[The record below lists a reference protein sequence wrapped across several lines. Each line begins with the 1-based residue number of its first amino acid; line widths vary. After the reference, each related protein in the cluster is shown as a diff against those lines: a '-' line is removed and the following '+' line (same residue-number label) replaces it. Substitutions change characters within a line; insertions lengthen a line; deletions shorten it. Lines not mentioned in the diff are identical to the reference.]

1 MKSAFDK
8 KTINAIDIDTTVDRF
23 TAAVFLKVF
32 SARRTGLLVTDAV
45 LEDDA
50 VVVSLLI
57 DDDEDG
63 DDDWRKHLLLLF
75 KDEVFIDS
83 PSAFTSISFKNIETQ
98 SAFNL
103 IVTNDGNNHFFSN
116 LNRTICDFE
125 NNNSVRLTA
134 KVEVVN
140 GG

>member
-1 MKSAFDK
+1 M
-8 KTINAIDIDTTVDRF
+8 IDTTVDRF

-32 SARRTGLLVTDAV
+32 SARHTGLLVTDAV

-57 DDDEDG
+57 DDEDG

-75 KDEVFIDS
+75 KDDEVFIDS

-116 LNRTICDFE
+116 LNRTI
-125 NNNSVRLTA
+125 STLKIITA
-134 KVEVVN
+134 SD
-140 GG
+140 

>member
-1 MKSAFDK
+1 M
-8 KTINAIDIDTTVDRF
+8 IDTTVDRF

-32 SARRTGLLVTDAV
+32 SSRRTGLLVTDAV

-57 DDDEDG
+57 DDEDG

-98 SAFNL
+98 SASNL
-103 IVTNDGNNHFFSN
+103 IVTNEDMCFSVIA
-116 LNRTICDFE
+116 TKE
-125 NNNSVRLTA
+125 NSIPFKKLFTHL
-134 KVEVVN
+134 E
-140 GG
+140 

>member
-1 MKSAFDK
+1 MKSAFGK
-8 KTINAIDIDTTVDRF
+8 KTINAIVIDTTVDRF

-57 DDDEDG
+57 DDEDG

-83 PSAFTSISFKNIETQ
+83 PSAFTIISFKNIETQ

-103 IVTNDGNNHFFSN
+103 IVTNDGNNHFFPN
-116 LNRTICDFE
+116 LNRTI
-125 NNNSVRLTA
+125 STLKIITA
-134 KVEVVN
+134 SD
-140 GG
+140 

>member
-1 MKSAFDK
+1 M
-8 KTINAIDIDTTVDRF
+8 IDTTVDRF

-57 DDDEDG
+57 DDEDG

-83 PSAFTSISFKNIETQ
+83 PSAFTSISFKNIEMQ

-116 LNRTICDFE
+116 LNRTI
-125 NNNSVRLTA
+125 STLKIITA
-134 KVEVVN
+134 SD
-140 GG
+140 

>member
-1 MKSAFDK
+1 MKSAFGK
-8 KTINAIDIDTTVDRF
+8 KTINAIVIDTTVDRF

-57 DDDEDG
+57 DDEDG

-116 LNRTICDFE
+116 LNRTI
-125 NNNSVRLTA
+125 STLKIITA
-134 KVEVVN
+134 SD
-140 GG
+140 